1 MLLIREG
8 DDEIAITVDDVIG
21 GQDIVVKSLGDHL
34 RHVPGY
40 LGATVSGDGTVIPIL
55 DPADLCGQE
64 TTKRKVS
71 GRRRSDST
79 PKIHRKTAM
88 VIDDSL
94 SVRRV
99 TTNLL
104 RSFGWEV
111 IDAKDGV
118 DALEKLAAADV
129 PPDVFLCDM
138 EMPRMDGLE
147 LVSRIRSQDEFRT
160 TPVVMVTSRAGEKHR
175 KLAREAGANEHVV
188 KPFNDENLI
197 TLIEGMVTDHRELV
211 GV

>member
-1 MLLIREG
+1 MCIR
-8 DDEIAITVDDVIG
+8 D
-21 GQDIVVKSLGDHL
+21 
-34 RHVPGY
+34 R
-40 LGATVSGDGTVIPIL
+40 
-55 DPADLCGQE
+55 
-64 TTKRKVS
+64 
-71 GRRRSDST
+71 
-79 PKIHRKTAM
+79 

-104 RSFGWEV
+104 RAHGWEV

-118 DALEKLAAADV
+118 DALEKLDLADT

-147 LVSRIRSQDEFRT
+147 FVQRIRSQEEFRT
-160 TPVVMVTSRAGEKHR
+160 TPVAMVTSRAGEKHR
-175 KLAREAGANEHVV
+175 KLAREAGADEHVV
-188 KPFNDENLI
+188 KPFNDDNLI
-197 TLIEGMVTDHRELV
+197 NLIERMVTEHRELV

>member
-1 MLLIREG
+1 
-8 DDEIAITVDDVIG
+8 
-21 GQDIVVKSLGDHL
+21 
-34 RHVPGY
+34 
-40 LGATVSGDGTVIPIL
+40 
-55 DPADLCGQE
+55 
-64 TTKRKVS
+64 
-71 GRRRSDST
+71 
-79 PKIHRKTAM
+79 M

-118 DALEKLAAADV
+118 DALEKLALADT

-147 LVSRIRSQDEFRT
+147 LVSRIRSQSEFAT
-160 TPVVMVTSRAGEKHR
+160 TPVIMVTSRAAEKHR
-175 KLAREAGANEHVV
+175 RLAREAGADEHVV
-188 KPFNDENLI
+188 KPFNDESLMS
-197 TLIEGMVTDHRELV
+197 LIEKMVGEHRELV